1 MQFQMTYGC
10 LLYSYEIL
18 CADDLND
25 TVMCRLCSMQ
35 EKTALHFF
43 YTYITRSV
51 WLLRICLFSLSNSWA
66 YIIEIPGFFPIKILP
81 SFCLFY
87 HRSIDQGVGVGVGV
101 GVGLLFSISKR
112 NLKPQDHTPTYP
124 FTNTHKPATSPIRT
138 PTPHPSSDCV
148 LKRSFLL
155 FLSPM
160 YENSVLVFICLRVW
174 EQFIL
179 TNWPYWID
187 SAFTLLI

>member
-87 HRSIDQGVGVGVGV
+87 HRSIDQGVGVG
-101 GVGLLFSISKR
+101 LLFTISKR

-124 FTNTHKPATSPIRT
+124 FTNTHPRTTTPIRT
-138 PTPHPSSDCV
+138 PTPRPSNNYVSKCG
-148 LKRSFLL
+148 FLL

-160 YENSVLVFICLRVW
+160 YENSVLVVICLRG
-174 EQFIL
+174 
-179 TNWPYWID
+179 
-187 SAFTLLI
+187 